1 MSTRRNADDPYYDRI
16 YWRYPGVARQ
26 AEAKDQLA
34 ELKNMRASG
43 VLRTRIGERE
53 VYFKTDTELLGA
65 IAALEAELNPQRPKN
80 VTAPA
85 SVTSGGGVV
94 VGNLFGI
101 AAYDAGSGEE
111 VEVSLVGVF
120 ELKKASGQINEGAAV
135 WWNATNGEV
144 SNVTGG
150 GFYPIGVAVK
160 AAGSSDTTC
169 RVRLSGT
176 PVVAAGA

>member
-34 ELKNMRASG
+34 ELKNMRASC

-85 SVTSGGGVV
+85 SVTSG
-94 VGNLFGI
+94 LC
-101 AAYDAGSGEE
+101 
-111 VEVSLVGVF
+111 
-120 ELKKASGQINEGAAV
+120 
-135 WWNATNGEV
+135 
-144 SNVTGG
+144 
-150 GFYPIGVAVK
+150 
-160 AAGSSDTTC
+160 C
-169 RVRLSGT
+169 RRQPVRHRRL
-176 PVVAAGA
+176 